1 MTEEEKKVE
10 ETEAETAAADES
22 KAEEVKT
29 TAEKKPAKKAA
40 PRKAK
45 AKKKVVAKKPVD
57 IPVVKAIEVKAAGLS
72 PDVFEIEPKVGVLH
86 EVVCAEMA
94 ARREGNASTKRRG
107 EVRGGGAKPWRQK
120 GTGRARAGSSRMPH
134 WTGGGVTF
142 GPKPRDYSYKTNR
155 KARSKAMRMALSAR
169 AREGG
174 LKIVDGLPFDKPR
187 TQAAEAVLAN
197 LDVKYPLLVLVDESE
212 TNAALSF
219 RNLRQ
224 VDVTVASEL
233 NVVDIM
239 AARTLLMTRSVVDQ
253 LNTRLGGA

>member
-1 MTEEEKKVE
+1 
-10 ETEAETAAADES
+10 
-22 KAEEVKT
+22 
-29 TAEKKPAKKAA
+29 
-40 PRKAK
+40 
-45 AKKKVVAKKPVD
+45 
-57 IPVVKAIEVKAAGLS
+57 
-72 PDVFEIEPKVGVLH
+72 
-86 EVVCAEMA
+86 
-94 ARREGNASTKRRG
+94 
-107 EVRGGGAKPWRQK
+107 
-120 GTGRARAGSSRMPH
+120 MPH
-134 WTGGGVTF
+134 WTGGGITF

-253 LNTRLGGA
+253 LNTRLGGAK